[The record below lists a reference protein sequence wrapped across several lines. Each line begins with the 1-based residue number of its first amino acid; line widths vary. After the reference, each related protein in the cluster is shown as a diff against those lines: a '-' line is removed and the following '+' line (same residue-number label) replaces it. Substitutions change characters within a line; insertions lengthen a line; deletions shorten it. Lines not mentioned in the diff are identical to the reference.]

1 MRCGNSNL
9 WTPSQQVVD
18 SKPSSGWF
26 TVTLQL
32 FVADLQ
38 SQPAH
43 SSICLRLTASSATTM
58 KIVTTASAFMLAYTA
73 STAAALSIPSA
84 NDKERAATVN
94 ATSNEIANVDRQ
106 FLVGDTYYPLNP
118 GPAMA
123 IPSLYYT
130 TLISQVATLASLE
143 NPNASTI
150 EATLQSLGPYKS
162 LESFKAGYDVLE
174 DAGLIETPQAF
185 DNSDENFGA
194 MRLGVRGYKIKLVN
208 SSEWSEPLDSLSDSL
223 VLEQCNDDTIDAA
236 ISNHKVFVQ
245 DFSAMGQYTDSTK
258 TETKYAPNVVGFF
271 CNNDDSGLLLPLAI
285 KLVDTE
291 LTYTKEDSVGE
302 WQLAKMALDAT
313 ELNFQQMF
321 HLVHTHM
328 VSIPIQVEM
337 MRSMATEHPIYA
349 LLNYHFFGDMA
360 IEYLGGVILLSVDSP
375 YDQSMAFGASGSLRY
390 IYAEFSNTSMAGD
403 FPADIADNGLEYLP
417 NHRYVK
423 YGATYY
429 SIIKTFVTAYVQ
441 AYYDSE
447 EAIQNDSELQT
458 WAARATVVWGVN
470 DFPSAFTGYDDL
482 IKLVTNL
489 VFQSDIKHHFMN
501 GRVSWHSQAAPFS
514 TPALYNASLPTEK
527 GVDVDPFDYV
537 IPSDVFPLLSYMAVR
552 FFRPIPTAESVLSAY
567 STSPFS
573 DESMLEEAIA
583 QFQQSMAA
591 MEDTV
596 DAAEAGE
603 TYPDT
608 FVKPSLLPWFS
619 YI

>member
-1 MRCGNSNL
+1 MKPALRKALTTLACILVSI
-9 WTPSQQVVD
+9 
-18 SKPSSGWF
+18 PSS
-26 TVTLQL
+26 
-32 FVADLQ
+32 
-38 SQPAH
+38 PA
-43 SSICLRLTASSATTM
+43 
-58 KIVTTASAFMLAYTA
+58 V
-73 STAAALSIPSA
+73 AALSIPSS
-84 NDKERAATVN
+84 NDTERAATVN
-94 ATSNEIANVDRQ
+94 ATSYDIANVARQ

-130 TLISQVATLASLE
+130 TLISQVATLSALE
-143 NPNASTI
+143 NPNATTI
-150 EATLQSLGPYKS
+150 EATLQALGPYKS
-162 LESFKAGYDVLE
+162 LESFKAGYDALE
-174 DAGLIETPQAF
+174 SAGLIDTPQAF

-194 MRLGVRGYKIKLVN
+194 LRLGIRGYKLKLVK
-208 SSEWSEPLDSLSDSL
+208 SSEWSDPLESLPDSL
-223 VLEQCNDDTIDAA
+223 VLEQCNDDSIDAA
-236 ISNHKVFVQ
+236 ISSHKVFVQ
-245 DFSAMGQYTDSTK
+245 DFSAMGQYTDSSK
-258 TETKYAPNVVGFF
+258 TESKYAPNVVGFF
-271 CNNDDSGLLLPLAI
+271 CNNDHNGLLLPLAI
-285 KLVDTE
+285 KIVDTG
-291 LTYTKEDSVGE
+291 LTYTKEDSAGE

-328 VSIPIQVEM
+328 VLIPIQVEM
-337 MRSMATEHPIYA
+337 MRSMAEDHPIYA
-349 LLNYHFFGDMA
+349 LLNYHFFGDVA
-360 IEYLGGVILLSVDSP
+360 LEYLGGVILFSENSP
-375 YDQSMAFGASGSLRY
+375 YDQSMAFGASGSMRY

-429 SIIKTFVTAYVQ
+429 AIIKTFVTAYVK
-441 AYYDSE
+441 AYYASE
-447 EAIQNDSELQT
+447 EAIQNDAELQT

-470 DFPSAFTGYDDL
+470 DFPSAFEGYDDL
-482 IKLVTNL
+482 IKLVSNL

-514 TPALYNASLPTEK
+514 APALYNASLPTEK

-537 IPSDVFPLLSYMAVR
+537 IPSDVFPLLSYMTVR
-552 FFRPIPTAESVLSAY
+552 FYRPIPEAESVLSAY

-573 DESMLEEAIA
+573 NETVLEDAIA
-583 QFQQSMAA
+583 QFQQSVLA

>member
-1 MRCGNSNL
+1 MKVTFRKVFTTIACII
-9 WTPSQQVVD
+9 
-18 SKPSSGWF
+18 SS
-26 TVTLQL
+26 VPP
-32 FVADLQ
+32 
-38 SQPAH
+38 PA
-43 SSICLRLTASSATTM
+43 T
-58 KIVTTASAFMLAYTA
+58 
-73 STAAALSIPSA
+73 AALSIPTP
-84 NDKERAATVN
+84 NDTERIATVN
-94 ATSNEIANVDRQ
+94 STFYEIANVDRQ

-130 TLISQVATLASLE
+130 TLISQVATLSALE

-150 EATLQSLGPYKS
+150 QATLQALGPYKS
-162 LESFKAGYDVLE
+162 LETFKAGYDVLE
-174 DAGLIETPQAF
+174 NAGLIDTPQAF

-194 MRLGVRGYKIKLVN
+194 MRLGIRGYKIKLVN
-208 SSEWSEPLDSLSDSL
+208 SSEWSDPLEDLSNSL

-245 DFSAMGQYTDSTK
+245 DFSAMGQYTDSSK
-258 TETKYAPNVVGFF
+258 TESKYAPNVVGFF
-271 CNNDDSGLLLPLAI
+271 CNNDANDLLLPLAI
-285 KLVDTE
+285 KIVDTG
-291 LTYTKEDSVGE
+291 LTYTKEDSAGE

-337 MRSMATEHPIYA
+337 MRSMAEEHPIYA

-360 IEYLGGVILLSVDSP
+360 LEYLGGVILFSVNSP
-375 YDQSMAFGASGSLRY
+375 YDQSMAFGASGSMRY
-390 IYAEFSNTSMAGD
+390 IYAEFSNTSMNKD
-403 FPADIADNGLEYLP
+403 FPADITDNGLEYLP

-429 SIIKTFVTAYVQ
+429 RIIKTFVTSYVK
-441 AYYDSE
+441 AYYNSE

-489 VFQSDIKHHFMN
+489 VFQSEIKHHFMN

-514 TPALYNASLPTEK
+514 APALYNASLPTEK
-527 GVDVDPFDYV
+527 GVNVDPFDYV

-552 FFRPIPTAESVLSAY
+552 FYRPIPAAKSVLNAY
-567 STSPFS
+567 TTSPFS
-573 DESMLEEAIA
+573 DEINLVDAITE
-583 QFQQSMAA
+583 FQQDMTA
-591 MEDTV
+591 MEDTI
-596 DAAEAGE
+596 DTAEAGE
-603 TYPDT
+603 KYPDT

>member
-1 MRCGNSNL
+1 MKAALTTLFLALVSIP
-9 WTPSQQVVD
+9 PSTV
-18 SKPSSGWF
+18 SG
-26 TVTLQL
+26 
-32 FVADLQ
+32 
-38 SQPAH
+38 
-43 SSICLRLTASSATTM
+43 
-58 KIVTTASAFMLAYTA
+58 
-73 STAAALSIPSA
+73 LSIPSS
-84 NDKERAATVN
+84 DDTERAATVN
-94 ATSNEIANVDRQ
+94 ATSYEIANVERQ

-118 GPAMA
+118 GPSMT

-130 TLISQVATLASLE
+130 TLISQVATLSSLE
-143 NPNASTI
+143 NPNATSI
-150 EATLQSLGPYKS
+150 EATLQALGPYKS
-162 LESFKAGYDVLE
+162 LESFKAGYSVLE
-174 DAGLIETPQAF
+174 SAGLIDTPQAF

-194 MRLGVRGYKIKLVN
+194 LRLGIRGYQIKLVN
-208 SSEWSEPLDSLSDSL
+208 VSEWSDPLDSLTDSL

-236 ISNHKVFVQ
+236 VSNHKVFVQ
-245 DFSAMGQYTDSTK
+245 DFSAMGQYTDSSK
-258 TETKYAPNVVGFF
+258 TESKYAPNVVGFF
-271 CNNDDSGLLLPLAI
+271 CNNDDNGLLLPLAI
-285 KLVDTE
+285 QIVDTG
-291 LTYTKEDSVGE
+291 LTYTKEDSAGE

-337 MRSMATEHPIYA
+337 MRSMSEEHPIYA
-349 LLNYHFFGDMA
+349 LLSYHFFGDMA
-360 IEYLGGVILLSVDSP
+360 LEYLGGVILFSVDSP
-375 YDQSMAFGASGSLRY
+375 YDQSMAFGASGSMRY

-403 FPADIADNGLEYLP
+403 FPADIADNGLEYLL

-429 SIIKTFVTAYVQ
+429 SIIKDFVTAYVK

-447 EAIQNDSELQT
+447 EAIQHDSELQT
-458 WAARATVVWGVN
+458 WAGRAAVVWGVN

-482 IKLVTNL
+482 IKLVSNL
-489 VFQSDIKHHFMN
+489 VFQSDVKHHFMN

-514 TPALYNASLPTEK
+514 APALYNAPLPTEK

-552 FFRPIPTAESVLSAY
+552 FFRPIPETESVLSAY

-573 DESMLEEAIA
+573 DEAVLEDAIA
-583 QFQQSMAA
+583 QFQHDMAA

-596 DAAEAGE
+596 STAEAAE